1 LKNKNSMEEIKID
14 MDLNEEHIENEELK
28 KNYTYFLDDNYLN

>member
-1 LKNKNSMEEIKID
+1 MEEIKID

-28 KNYTYFLDDNYLN
+28 KIIHISLMITI